1 MTSGSPTLPLVSI
14 CINNY
19 NYGRFVGAAIESC
32 LTQTYGRVEI
42 IVVDDGSIDNSR
54 EVLASF
60 GDRIRLLLQ
69 GNHGQSAAV
78 NFGVQEASGDIIL
91 LLDADDVLLADTVAR
106 AVEAF
111 SRDDSLVRLQ
121 WQLELMTESG
131 VPSGRVIPSDGWSLP
146 TGDLARHAVQYRT
159 YVWNPTSASAYRM
172 RVLREV
178 LPVPEGTYARSTG
191 PDLYLSETVVL
202 FGSVGVLDGVG
213 GYYRIHGVNA
223 STVQRDDEVAW
234 LRVKVDEILAGH
246 EHVKSLAGRTGR
258 SDCPQDVRQAR
269 DWAFAAYRLALLRL
283 DATRYPLRG
292 DSVLSVARHGVVSSL
307 THPHLTTSQRL
318 KRACWF
324 VLMALAPIARVP
336 ELNRRMFHASPER
349 RFAAEQKSMA

>member
-1 MTSGSPTLPLVSI
+1 MTSGNSTLPLVSI

-19 NYGRFVGAAIESC
+19 NYARFLGAAIESC
-32 LTQTYGRVEI
+32 LAQTYERIET
-42 IVVDDGSIDNSR
+42 IVVDDGSTDDSR

-60 GDRIRLLLQ
+60 GDRIRVLLQ
-69 GNHGQSAAV
+69 GNKGQSAAV
-78 NFGVQEASGDIIL
+78 NAGVREATGDIVV
-91 LLDADDVLLADTVAR
+91 LLDADDVLLADTVSR
-106 AVEAF
+106 AVDAF
-111 SRDDSLVRLQ
+111 SRDDKLVRLQ
-121 WQLELMTESG
+121 WQLELMTEGG

-146 TGDLARHAVQYRT
+146 TGDLRRHALRYRT

-172 RVLREV
+172 RVLLEV
-178 LPVPEGTYARSTG
+178 LPVPESTYARSTG

-202 FGSVGVLDGVG
+202 LGSVGVLDGVG

-234 LRVKVDEILAGH
+234 LRVKVDEILSGH
-246 EHVKSLAGRTGR
+246 EHVRTLAGRTGR
-258 SDCPQDVRQAR
+258 TDCPQDARQAR

-307 THPHLTTSQRL
+307 THPHLTARQRL
-318 KRACWF
+318 KRASWF
-324 VLMALAPIARVP
+324 VLVAIAPVARVP

-349 RFAAEQKSMA
+349 QLAAEQNSMA